1 MRNSMAKERLLV
13 EIEKDVRDFAK
24 RYAAAH
30 RISLSQLVE
39 EQLAELRRRS
49 LGPGDSDTYT

>member
-1 MRNSMAKERLLV
+1 MAKERLLV

-24 RYAAAH
+24 QYAAAH

-39 EQLAELRRRS
+39 EQLAELRRRTS
-49 LGPGDSDTYT
+49 GPGDSDTYT

>member
-1 MRNSMAKERLLV
+1 MAKERLLV
-13 EIEKDVRDFAK
+13 EIDKDLRDFAK

-39 EQLAELRRRS
+39 QRLAELRNQTPD
-49 LGPGDSDTYT
+49 PGQTGTYT

>member
-1 MRNSMAKERLLV
+1 MAKERLLV
-13 EIEKDVRDFAK
+13 EIEKDLRDFAK

-39 EQLAELRRRS
+39 QQLAELRRQAPN
-49 LGPGDSDTYT
+49 GNEIETYT

>member
-1 MRNSMAKERLLV
+1 MEV
-13 EIEKDVRDFAK
+13 EKDVRDFAK

-39 EQLAELRRRS
+39 DLLIELRQRT
-49 LGPGDSDTYT
+49 PEKA